1 MGTWLY
7 LLYLRNRLALAVEQC
22 KGVLSAASLLGLLIM
37 LFDMY
42 RCATLISDI
51 EDDKRYP
58 GRMPPTRTSED
69 AERASTQGINVFC
82 SLFCYKLMMNIFI

>member
-1 MGTWLY
+1 M
-7 LLYLRNRLALAVEQC
+7 EQC
-22 KGVLSAASLLGLLIM
+22 KGVLSAASLLGLLIIM

-69 AERASTQGINVFC
+69 AECTSTQAINVFC